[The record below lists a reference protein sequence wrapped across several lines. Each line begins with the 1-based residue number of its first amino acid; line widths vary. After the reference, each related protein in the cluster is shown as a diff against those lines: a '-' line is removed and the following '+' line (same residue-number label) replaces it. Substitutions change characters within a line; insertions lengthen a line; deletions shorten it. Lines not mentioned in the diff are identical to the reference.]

1 MLVRIK
7 YSKLGDI
14 SYISHLDIIKL
25 MERIVRRTGLKLSYS
40 EGFNPHPKTA
50 FSPALQLGVQSHCEY
65 LDMEFDEAVE
75 EDLLIQKL
83 NEKTVEGINFI
94 EAKILTDKVD
104 SLVAFI
110 THSRYEIAV
119 DEEDENKIS
128 KIISAI
134 NKINNTN
141 EMLLTKK
148 TKKGNIKEY
157 NVKEYI
163 GTIDFERKSDGL
175 SIFVD
180 ICSGSVKSINPKKI
194 IELVKSLEDL
204 SGIEYDLILSDLEK
218 VTLLNEVLFEFLNF
232 VIICYVQN
240 ID

>member
-180 ICSGSVKSINPKKI
+180 ICAGSVKSINPKKI
-194 IELVKSLEDL
+194 IELVESLEDL
-204 SGIEYDLILSDLEK
+204 SGIEYDLIKLETYHIDEDTGK
-218 VTLLNEVLFEFLNF
+218 KS
-232 VIICYVQN
+232 N
-240 ID
+240 IM

>member
-110 THSRYEIAV
+110 THSRYEITV

-134 NKINNTN
+134 NKINSTN

-163 GTIDFERKSDGL
+163 GTIDFERKSAGL

-194 IELVKSLEDL
+194 IELVESLEDL
-204 SGIEYDLILSDLEK
+204 SGIEYDLIKLETYHIDEDTGK
-218 VTLLNEVLFEFLNF
+218 KS
-232 VIICYVQN
+232 N
-240 ID
+240 IM

>member
-119 DEEDENKIS
+119 DEEDKNKIS

-134 NKINNTN
+134 NKINDTN

-194 IELVKSLEDL
+194 IELVESFEDL
-204 SGIEYDLILSDLEK
+204 SGIEYDLIKLETYHK
-218 VTLLNEVLFEFLNF
+218 DEDTGKKS
-232 VIICYVQN
+232 N
-240 ID
+240 IM

>member
-194 IELVKSLEDL
+194 IELVESLEDL
-204 SGIEYDLILSDLEK
+204 SGIEYDLIKLETYHIDEETGK
-218 VTLLNEVLFEFLNF
+218 KT
-232 VIICYVQN
+232 N
-240 ID
+240 IM

>member
-119 DEEDENKIS
+119 DEEDENKIL

-194 IELVKSLEDL
+194 IELVESLGDL
-204 SGIEYDLILSDLEK
+204 SGIEYDLIKLETYHIDEDTGK
-218 VTLLNEVLFEFLNF
+218 KS
-232 VIICYVQN
+232 N
-240 ID
+240 IM

>member
-1 MLVRIK
+1 
-7 YSKLGDI
+7 
-14 SYISHLDIIKL
+14 
-25 MERIVRRTGLKLSYS
+25 
-40 EGFNPHPKTA
+40 
-50 FSPALQLGVQSHCEY
+50 
-65 LDMEFDEAVE
+65 MEFDEAVE

-83 NEKTVEGINFI
+83 KEKTVEGINFI

-110 THSRYEIAV
+110 THSRYEITV

-194 IELVKSLEDL
+194 IELVESLEDL
-204 SGIEYDLILSDLEK
+204 SGIEYDLIKLETYHIDEDTGK
-218 VTLLNEVLFEFLNF
+218 KS
-232 VIICYVQN
+232 N
-240 ID
+240 IM

>member
-40 EGFNPHPKTA
+40 QGFNPHPKTA
-50 FSPALQLGVQSHCEY
+50 FSQALQLGVQSHCEY

-194 IELVKSLEDL
+194 IELVESLEDL
-204 SGIEYDLILSDLEK
+204 SGIEYDLIKLETYHIDEDTGK
-218 VTLLNEVLFEFLNF
+218 KS
-232 VIICYVQN
+232 N
-240 ID
+240 IM

>member
-50 FSPALQLGVQSHCEY
+50 FSPALQLGVQSQCEY

-194 IELVKSLEDL
+194 IELVESLEDL
-204 SGIEYDLILSDLEK
+204 SGIEYDLIKLETYHIDEDTGK
-218 VTLLNEVLFEFLNF
+218 KS
-232 VIICYVQN
+232 N
-240 ID
+240 IM

>member
-1 MLVRIK
+1 MLMLVRIK

-25 MERIVRRTGLKLSYS
+25 KERIVRRTGLKLSYS

-110 THSRYEIAV
+110 THSRYEITV

-194 IELVKSLEDL
+194 IELVESLGDL
-204 SGIEYDLILSDLEK
+204 SGIEYDLIKLETYHIDEDTGK
-218 VTLLNEVLFEFLNF
+218 KS
-232 VIICYVQN
+232 N
-240 ID
+240 IM

>member
-1 MLVRIK
+1 MLMLVRIK

-194 IELVKSLEDL
+194 IELVESLEDL
-204 SGIEYDLILSDLEK
+204 SGIEYDLIKLE
-218 VTLLNEVLFEFLNF
+218 TYHINEDTGKKS
-232 VIICYVQN
+232 N
-240 ID
+240 IM

>member
-1 MLVRIK
+1 MLMLVRIK

-194 IELVKSLEDL
+194 IELVESLEDL
-204 SGIEYDLILSDLEK
+204 RGIEYDLIKLETYHK
-218 VTLLNEVLFEFLNF
+218 DEDTAKKS
-232 VIICYVQN
+232 N
-240 ID
+240 IM

>member
-194 IELVKSLEDL
+194 IELVESLGDL
-204 SGIEYDLILSDLEK
+204 SGIEYDLTKLETYHIDEDTGK
-218 VTLLNEVLFEFLNF
+218 KS
-232 VIICYVQN
+232 N
-240 ID
+240 IM

>member
-1 MLVRIK
+1 
-7 YSKLGDI
+7 
-14 SYISHLDIIKL
+14 

-163 GTIDFERKSDGL
+163 GTIDLERKSDGL

-194 IELVKSLEDL
+194 IELVESLEDL
-204 SGIEYDLILSDLEK
+204 SGIEYDLIKLETYHIDEDTGK
-218 VTLLNEVLFEFLNF
+218 KS
-232 VIICYVQN
+232 N
-240 ID
+240 IM

>member
-40 EGFNPHPKTA
+40 EGFNPHPKTE
-50 FSPALQLGVQSHCEY
+50 FYPALQLGVQSHCEY

-194 IELVKSLEDL
+194 IELVESLEDL
-204 SGIEYDLILSDLEK
+204 SGIEYDLIKLETYHIDEDTGK
-218 VTLLNEVLFEFLNF
+218 KS
-232 VIICYVQN
+232 N
-240 ID
+240 IM

>member
-1 MLVRIK
+1 MLMLVRIK

-110 THSRYEIAV
+110 THSRYEITV

-163 GTIDFERKSDGL
+163 GTIDLERKSDGL

-194 IELVKSLEDL
+194 IELVESLEDL
-204 SGIEYDLILSDLEK
+204 SGIEYDLIKLETYHIDEDTGK
-218 VTLLNEVLFEFLNF
+218 KS
-232 VIICYVQN
+232 N
-240 ID
+240 IM

>member
-1 MLVRIK
+1 MLMLVRIK

-119 DEEDENKIS
+119 DEEDENKIL

-194 IELVKSLEDL
+194 IELVESLGDL
-204 SGIEYDLILSDLEK
+204 SGIEYDLIKLETYHIDEDTGK
-218 VTLLNEVLFEFLNF
+218 KS
-232 VIICYVQN
+232 N
-240 ID
+240 IM

>member
-194 IELVKSLEDL
+194 IELVESLGDL
-204 SGIEYDLILSDLEK
+204 SGIEYDLIKLETYHIDEDTGK
-218 VTLLNEVLFEFLNF
+218 KS
-232 VIICYVQN
+232 N
-240 ID
+240 IM

>member
-194 IELVKSLEDL
+194 IELVESLEDL
-204 SGIEYDLILSDLEK
+204 SGIEYDLIKLETYHIDEDTGK
-218 VTLLNEVLFEFLNF
+218 KS
-232 VIICYVQN
+232 N
-240 ID
+240 IM

>member
-110 THSRYEIAV
+110 THSRYEITI

-194 IELVKSLEDL
+194 IELVESLGDL
-204 SGIEYDLILSDLEK
+204 SGIEYDLIKLETYHIDEDTGK
-218 VTLLNEVLFEFLNF
+218 KS
-232 VIICYVQN
+232 N
-240 ID
+240 IM

>member
-1 MLVRIK
+1 MLMLVRIK

-110 THSRYEIAV
+110 THSRYEITI

-194 IELVKSLEDL
+194 IELVESLGDL
-204 SGIEYDLILSDLEK
+204 SGIEYDLIKLETYHIDEDTGK
-218 VTLLNEVLFEFLNF
+218 KS
-232 VIICYVQN
+232 N
-240 ID
+240 IM

>member
-175 SIFVD
+175 SIFID

-194 IELVKSLEDL
+194 IELVESLEDL
-204 SGIEYDLILSDLEK
+204 SGIEYDLIKLETYHIDEDTGK
-218 VTLLNEVLFEFLNF
+218 KS
-232 VIICYVQN
+232 N
-240 ID
+240 IM

>member
-40 EGFNPHPKTA
+40 EGYNPHPKTA

-110 THSRYEIAV
+110 THSRYEIAI

-163 GTIDFERKSDGL
+163 GTIDLERKSDGL

-194 IELVKSLEDL
+194 IELVESLEDL
-204 SGIEYDLILSDLEK
+204 SGIEYDLIKLETYHIDEDTGK
-218 VTLLNEVLFEFLNF
+218 KS
-232 VIICYVQN
+232 N
-240 ID
+240 IM

>member
-65 LDMEFDEAVE
+65 LDMEFDEALE

-110 THSRYEIAV
+110 THSRYEITV

-194 IELVKSLEDL
+194 IELVESLEDL
-204 SGIEYDLILSDLEK
+204 SGIEYDLIKLETYHIDEDTGK
-218 VTLLNEVLFEFLNF
+218 KS
-232 VIICYVQN
+232 N
-240 ID
+240 IM

>member
-1 MLVRIK
+1 MLMLVRIK

-110 THSRYEIAV
+110 THSRYEITV

-194 IELVKSLEDL
+194 IELVESLGDL
-204 SGIEYDLILSDLEK
+204 SGIEYDLIKLETYHIDEDTGK
-218 VTLLNEVLFEFLNF
+218 KS
-232 VIICYVQN
+232 N
-240 ID
+240 IM

>member
-1 MLVRIK
+1 MRVKFIK
-7 YSKLGDI
+7 TGYLKYL
-14 SYISHLDIIKL
+14 SHLDI
-25 MERIVRRTGLKLSYS
+25 VRLFIRAFSRANIPMKFS

-194 IELVKSLEDL
+194 IELVESLEDL
-204 SGIEYDLILSDLEK
+204 SGIEYDLIKLETYHIDEDTGK
-218 VTLLNEVLFEFLNF
+218 KS
-232 VIICYVQN
+232 N
-240 ID
+240 IM

>member
-180 ICSGSVKSINPKKI
+180 ICSGSVKSINPKQI
-194 IELVKSLEDL
+194 IELVESLEDL
-204 SGIEYDLILSDLEK
+204 SGIEYDLIKLETYHIDEDTGK
-218 VTLLNEVLFEFLNF
+218 KS
-232 VIICYVQN
+232 N
-240 ID
+240 IM

>member
-134 NKINNTN
+134 NKINDTN

-194 IELVKSLEDL
+194 IELVESLEDL
-204 SGIEYDLILSDLEK
+204 SGIEYDLIKLETYHIDEDTGK
-218 VTLLNEVLFEFLNF
+218 KS
-232 VIICYVQN
+232 N
-240 ID
+240 IM

>member
-40 EGFNPHPKTA
+40 EGYNPHPKTA

-163 GTIDFERKSDGL
+163 GTIDLERKSDGL

-194 IELVKSLEDL
+194 IELVESLEDL
-204 SGIEYDLILSDLEK
+204 SGIEYDLIKLETYHIDEDTGK
-218 VTLLNEVLFEFLNF
+218 KS
-232 VIICYVQN
+232 N
-240 ID
+240 IM

>member
-1 MLVRIK
+1 MLMLVRIK

-110 THSRYEIAV
+110 THSRYEITV

-194 IELVKSLEDL
+194 IELVESLGDL
-204 SGIEYDLILSDLEK
+204 SGIEYDLIKLETYHIDK
-218 VTLLNEVLFEFLNF
+218 DTGKKS
-232 VIICYVQN
+232 N
-240 ID
+240 IM

>member
-194 IELVKSLEDL
+194 IELVESLEDL
-204 SGIEYDLILSDLEK
+204 SGIEYDLIKLETYHK
-218 VTLLNEVLFEFLNF
+218 DENKRKKS
-232 VIICYVQN
+232 N
-240 ID
+240 IM

>member
-65 LDMEFDEAVE
+65 LDMDFDEAVE

-148 TKKGNIKEY
+148 TKKGNIKVY

-194 IELVKSLEDL
+194 IELVESLEDL
-204 SGIEYDLILSDLEK
+204 SGIEYDLIKLETYHIDEDTGK
-218 VTLLNEVLFEFLNF
+218 KS
-232 VIICYVQN
+232 N
-240 ID
+240 IM

>member
-110 THSRYEIAV
+110 THSRYEIAA
-119 DEEDENKIS
+119 DEEVENNIS

-194 IELVKSLEDL
+194 IELVESLEDL
-204 SGIEYDLILSDLEK
+204 SGIEYDLIKLETYHIDEDTGK
-218 VTLLNEVLFEFLNF
+218 KS
-232 VIICYVQN
+232 N
-240 ID
+240 IM

>member
-1 MLVRIK
+1 MLMLVRIK

-83 NEKTVEGINFI
+83 NEKTVEGINFS

-110 THSRYEIAV
+110 THSRYEITV

-194 IELVKSLEDL
+194 IELVESLGDL
-204 SGIEYDLILSDLEK
+204 SGIEYDLIKLETYHIDK
-218 VTLLNEVLFEFLNF
+218 DTGKKS
-232 VIICYVQN
+232 N
-240 ID
+240 IM

>member
-94 EAKILTDKVD
+94 EAKILTDKLD

-194 IELVKSLEDL
+194 IELVESLEDL
-204 SGIEYDLILSDLEK
+204 SGIEYDLIKLETYHIDEDTGK
-218 VTLLNEVLFEFLNF
+218 KS
-232 VIICYVQN
+232 N
-240 ID
+240 IM

>member
-83 NEKTVEGINFI
+83 NEKTVEGINFS

-110 THSRYEIAV
+110 THSRYEITV

-194 IELVKSLEDL
+194 IELVESLEDL
-204 SGIEYDLILSDLEK
+204 SGIEYDLIKLETYHIDK
-218 VTLLNEVLFEFLNF
+218 DTGKKS
-232 VIICYVQN
+232 N
-240 ID
+240 IM

>member
-1 MLVRIK
+1 MLMLVRIK

-163 GTIDFERKSDGL
+163 GTIDLERKSDGL

-194 IELVKSLEDL
+194 IELVESLEDL
-204 SGIEYDLILSDLEK
+204 SGIEYDLIKLETYHIDEDTGK
-218 VTLLNEVLFEFLNF
+218 KS
-232 VIICYVQN
+232 N
-240 ID
+240 IM

>member
-1 MLVRIK
+1 MLMLVRIK

-204 SGIEYDLILSDLEK
+204 SGIEYDLIKLETYHIDEDTGK
-218 VTLLNEVLFEFLNF
+218 KS
-232 VIICYVQN
+232 N
-240 ID
+240 IM

>member
-194 IELVKSLEDL
+194 IELVESLGDL
-204 SGIEYDLILSDLEK
+204 SGIEYDLIKLETYHIDK
-218 VTLLNEVLFEFLNF
+218 DTGKKS
-232 VIICYVQN
+232 N
-240 ID
+240 IM